1 MNQAIIYIHGKGG
14 SAAEA
19 AHYKEIFGEADVIG
33 FDYRAQT
40 PWDAKEEF
48 VAFFDK
54 TMESYDNI
62 SVIANSIGAYFTM
75 SALANKPIERV
86 WFISPIVDMEQL
98 IMDMMIWAN
107 VTEKKLSEQKEIKT
121 NFGETLSWDYLCY
134 ARTHPICWQVP
145 TKIAYGEKDHLT
157 THETMHRFAEENK
170 CTLSVMDD
178 GEHWF
183 RTEEQMAF
191 LDAWL
196 RDE

>member
-1 MNQAIIYIHGKGG
+1 MVTSFYQK
-14 SAAEA
+14 
-19 AHYKEIFGEADVIG
+19 
-33 FDYRAQT
+33 RAS
-40 PWDAKEEF
+40 W
-48 VAFFDK
+48 
-54 TMESYDNI
+54 
-62 SVIANSIGAYFTM
+62 
-75 SALANKPIERV
+75 
-86 WFISPIVDMEQL
+86 
-98 IMDMMIWAN
+98 
-107 VTEKKLSEQKEIKT
+107 VTFYCSTSFYNLPKEIKT